1 MRKDKI
7 CRRAITR
14 LISSVLTFAI
24 ACMVVGTAVLP
35 LSVAADEL
43 GEKPITVST
52 AMWWIKTIFFFMN
65 MTEPSISP

>member
-43 GEKPITVST
+43 GEKTDYGLNSNVVDQDNILLH
-52 AMWWIKTIFFFMN
+52 
-65 MTEPSISP
+65 E